1 MALQLSESIRL
12 NAFLS
17 FVKQTDMELWIKL
30 RPTQKYQRIAY
41 IVDTVSPIAPI
52 LQINVQTE
60 ELLVVVLER
69 IKYQIYRDAHEE
81 GLEGEYLAV
90 A

>member
-1 MALQLSESIRL
+1 MNMKEGLQL

-17 FVKQTDMELWIKL
+17 FVKQTEIELWIKL
-30 RPTQKYQRIAY
+30 RPTLKHQRISY
-41 IVDTVSPIAPI
+41 NVDTTDPIAPI

-60 ELLVVVLER
+60 ELLDLVLER
-69 IKYQIYRDAHEE
+69 IKYRIERDAHQE
-81 GLEGEYLAV
+81 GRVGEYLAV